1 MTQTTQTA
9 KPALPRGFKILL
21 GVSLAVNLAVAG
33 LVAGAFVRAGP
44 GGTMASGGQLN
55 YARHYI
61 QALPH
66 DQRREVFE
74 ALRPAKR
81 DGNRTARRAHYEE
94 VATSLRADSFD
105 RAAIEAVLSKQ
116 SASTLNAQSAGQARW
131 LNIIEKMNVE
141 ERRAYAD
148 GIEEALKRGPK
159 RKPNQKQSN

>member
-1 MTQTTQTA
+1 
-9 KPALPRGFKILL
+9 
-21 GVSLAVNLAVAG
+21 
-33 LVAGAFVRAGP
+33 
-44 GGTMASGGQLN
+44 MASGGQLN
-55 YARHYI
+55 YARPYI